1 MLKVKGLT
9 HRFGRRLALKQL
21 NLTLDEGEVHGLVGP
36 NGAGKTTALRILAM
50 LLNATSGCAELD
62 GIPMRRTNP
71 AARALVGYMPDF
83 FGIYDKLRVWE
94 YLDFYA
100 RCYGM
105 HPAERCAAISRLL
118 ELVGLSARREDYVDI
133 LSRGMKQRLCMAR
146 ALIHDPR
153 LLIFDEP
160 ASGMDPR
167 ARADMMR
174 ILCALRDMGKM
185 VLVSSHILPELAEI
199 CDGITI
205 LDRGKCVFSGSV
217 DALNEKIYGAGA
229 LDICLAAGSEDAQM
243 ARALQ
248 YLGGISGVSDL
259 RRMDAQRIRVQVA
272 GGDERRAEILRG
284 LMAAEIPVCD
294 FHTAPTN
301 LEKVF
306 MEVTGNA

>member
-9 HRFGRRLALKQL
+9 RRYGRRLALHKL
-21 NLTLDEGEVHGLVGP
+21 NLTLGEGELHGLVGP
-36 NGAGKTTALRILAM
+36 NGAGKTTTLRILAM
-50 LLNATSGCAELD
+50 LLPATSGYVEID
-62 GIPMRRTNP
+62 GIPMHCASR

-105 HPAERCAAISRLL
+105 NPTERKRAISRLL
-118 ELVGLSARREDYVDI
+118 KLMELNERREDYVDI

-160 ASGMDPR
+160 ASGMDPG
-167 ARADMMR
+167 ARADMKR
-174 ILCALRDMGKM
+174 ILCTLREMGKT
-185 VLVSSHILPELAEI
+185 VLISSHILPELSEI
-199 CDGITI
+199 CDGVTI

-217 DALNEKIYGAGA
+217 DALNKKMHGNGGLE
-229 LDICLAAGSEDAQM
+229 ICLAPGSEGGQM
-243 ARALQ
+243 ERAMQ
-248 YLGGISGVSDL
+248 CLGNFSGVREL
-259 RRMDAQRIRVQVA
+259 RRIDARRIRAQVE
-272 GGDERRAEILRG
+272 GDEGLNREILRG

-294 FHTAPTN
+294 FHTAPVN

-306 MEVTGNA
+306 LEVTGDA